1 MVIFSANLPTRYF
14 CVCILCQ
21 EPSQR
26 NKILIAKGSKM
37 QVNVEKY
44 YRNQQKNISKKKI
57 SIDKLLK
64 TNLVNESILIE
75 EAVGLGNLCRTL

>member
-1 MVIFSANLPTRYF
+1 
-14 CVCILCQ
+14 
-21 EPSQR
+21 
-26 NKILIAKGSKM
+26 M

-44 YRNQQKNISKKKI
+44 YRKQQKNISKKKI
-57 SIDKLLK
+57 PIDKLLK